1 MYIKIR
7 DNLKKNVFY
16 FILILF
22 FILLLIRYLTNPKT
36 IETFNLG
43 RAISRGVSKATSSIK
58 KGVESTAD
66 KARKAA
72 EDAARKVREEAEAA
86 IKLAQMTADVK
97 SQIQNEINDKVGII
111 KDEIQ
116 NVVNDGINTMT
127 SGIQDN
133 LVNQIDTMTT
143 TVASNV
149 NTTMVNKFGSVFAQ
163 IGSILKKGIVD
174 PILAFFTGIVQIFVQ
189 LFNIIKTVADKI
201 VSLPNCIP
209 FYIFDATSSA
219 IVGFFKNL
227 LPSFMF
233 DFFKN
238 IYNWTLGI
246 FVNWFWNFVGWDDAD
261 QRCYNFS
268 IDSEISKMD
277 QVTKDIGNSF
287 KSGFG
292 DINFTQ
298 LRF

>member
-1 MYIKIR
+1 MGGGSSKSITKPFQSAG
-7 DNLKKNVFY
+7 N
-16 FILILF
+16 
-22 FILLLIRYLTNPKT
+22 
-36 IETFNLG
+36 
-43 RAISRGVSKATSSIK
+43 AIAGAGQSAVNSASGAANSGFSQAAQAAAEAK
-58 KGVESTAD
+58 
-66 KARKAA
+66 KAA
-72 EDAARKVREEAEAA
+72 EDAARKVREEAAAAAAAAKKAAEDAAKAAEQLIQDKLNAEAE
-86 IKLAQMTADVK
+86 IQKIINAQIGV
-97 SQIQNEINDKVGII
+97 I

-133 LVNQIDTMTT
+133 LVKEVNTMTT

-149 NTTMVNKFGSVFAQ
+149 NTTMVNKFGSVFTQ
-163 IGSILKKGIVD
+163 IGAILKKGIVD

-201 VSLPNCIP
+201 ASLPNCIP

-219 IVGFFKNL
+219 IVGFFKNF
-227 LPSFMF
+227 LPGFIF

-246 FVNWFWNFVGWDDAD
+246 FVNWFWNFVGWDDAG

-292 DINFTQ
+292 KINFSQ
-298 LRF
+298 LKF